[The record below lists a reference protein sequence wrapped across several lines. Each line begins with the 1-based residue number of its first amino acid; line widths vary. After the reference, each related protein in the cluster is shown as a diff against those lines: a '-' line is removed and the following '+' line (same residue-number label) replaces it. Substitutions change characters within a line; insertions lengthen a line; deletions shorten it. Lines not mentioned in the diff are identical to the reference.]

1 MKIINGKDIVSASI
15 SKLKEEYKKAIIKK
29 GRAAQFT
36 MIVVGNNE
44 ASKSYIKSKEK
55 LCSEIGIE
63 TNTIILNENISEIE
77 VENLIKNLN
86 KDKNVDAILLQLP
99 LPTHLNS
106 VKLIEFI
113 DPKKD
118 VDALTSTNIGKLVLG
133 IPQYIPCTAKAVIK
147 ILDYLNINVEGLD
160 VIIIG
165 RSNIVGKPLANLLIN
180 KRATVQVCNAKTKNL
195 KEKIKKS
202 DIVISATG
210 VKYLISSSDVKE
222 NSVLIDVGIT
232 RENNKLYGDFN
243 LIDIEKENKVKY
255 ITKVPSG
262 IGPVTVLSLV
272 ENIVEI
278 FKGE

>member
-99 LPTHLNS
+99 LPKHLNS